1 MNQRGGRGRGL
12 PRPARVLI
20 ITEMRFGFNY
30 LIADQFPVT
39 LGAEAGPLVVT
50 PPGPGPGW
58 SDWGPG
64 VRRVRV
70 TREMTSDANLC
81 EASQLQQSAIKSS
94 NSGNSFPV
102 IR

>member
-1 MNQRGGRGRGL
+1 ML

-50 PPGPGPGW
+50 PPGTGPGW

-81 EASQLQQSAIKSS
+81 DQRLSS
-94 NSGNSFPV
+94 NNQQ
-102 IR
+102 

>member
-1 MNQRGGRGRGL
+1 ML

-50 PPGPGPGW
+50 PPWPRMVRLGPG
-58 SDWGPG
+58 
-64 VRRVRV
+64 
-70 TREMTSDANLC
+70 C
-81 EASQLQQSAIKSS
+81 EACEGDPRDDLGCQPVRCVSATTISNKVIKLWK
-94 NSGNSFPV
+94 
-102 IR
+102 